1 MNPLDELRAG
11 EDNVEDRQPRQATED
26 RYKTRS
32 LLEQAQ
38 GLVEPTLKF
47 ANIEQIT
54 KEEMAETKTAFLHT
68 VWATIHHDPEWLEAM
83 HSKGIRNKEDIVIEE
98 AIIEAEFRDNKVIN
112 KCAEQLAGTYTS
124 QMFRQVTTL
133 STLIELHID
142 QGYHNEALFD
152 YLDREITP
160 QNLVAMRVA
169 AILKARE
176 EAKTEINTVAVME
189 SQAEQDVWWENH
201 IAMQLTHTD
210 RLDPIAVI
218 KLTQLIAT
226 WKKQL
231 LIETQN
237 ISVIQQVRMMKKVI
251 QYIM

>member
-1 MNPLDELRAG
+1 MR
-11 EDNVEDRQPRQATED
+11 
-26 RYKTRS
+26 
-32 LLEQAQ
+32 
-38 GLVEPTLKF
+38 
-47 ANIEQIT
+47 
-54 KEEMAETKTAFLHT
+54 
-68 VWATIHHDPEWLEAM
+68 
-83 HSKGIRNKEDIVIEE
+83 SKGIHNKEDIVIEE

-112 KCAEQLAGTYTS
+112 KYAEQLARTYTS
-124 QMFRQVTTL
+124 GMFRQVTTL
-133 STLIELHID
+133 SILIELHMD

-152 YLDREITP
+152 YLEREITP
-160 QNLVAMRVA
+160 QNQVAMRVA

-189 SQAEQDVWWENH
+189 SQADQDIWWENH

-218 KLTQLIAT
+218 KLSQLVAT